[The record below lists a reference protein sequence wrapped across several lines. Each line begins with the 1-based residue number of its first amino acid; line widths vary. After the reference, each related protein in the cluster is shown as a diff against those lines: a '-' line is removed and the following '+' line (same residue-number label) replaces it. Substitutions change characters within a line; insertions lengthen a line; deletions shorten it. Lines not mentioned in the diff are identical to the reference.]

1 MCFPVP
7 SFYYFRAYRYS
18 NAYPGGDLL
27 MQKIRQAV
35 VLAGGE
41 GTRLKPLTN
50 TRPKPLLPILDRPC
64 LEYVIESLSRA
75 GIDDIFLACSYRSAD
90 IVAAIG
96 NGEKL
101 GARIIYSFE
110 EEPMGTAGAV
120 KLLEEKLEETFV
132 VASGDILADVDI
144 KSLIE
149 FHERRGADVTIALT
163 QVERP
168 EEFGIVGLDDQG
180 RILKFKEKPS
190 PQEVFS
196 NLINAGIYV
205 LKKET
210 LEEIPFGEKFDF
222 SRNLFP
228 RLLAAEKKLFGLR
241 IPGFWKDIGRPFDL
255 LEANLK
261 MAERTQA
268 QTHSF
273 DELAQ
278 PGDRMV
284 TRSAKIVGSSYI
296 GRNVC
301 LGEGSVVSSTVIGKE
316 SVIGD
321 GSEIVNSLI
330 LGRCQISDK
339 CVISESILG
348 EGCVIGPGV
357 KIVRSV
363 LGDGIRIEGPLSLE
377 GAVRE

>member
-1 MCFPVP
+1 M
-7 SFYYFRAYRYS
+7 RRI
-18 NAYPGGDLL
+18 D
-27 MQKIRQAV
+27 QAV

-75 GIDDIFLACSYRSAD
+75 GISDIFLTCSYRSAD
-90 IVAAIG
+90 VVAAIG
-96 NGEKL
+96 NGERL

-120 KLLEEKLEETFV
+120 KLLEEKLDETFV
-132 VASGDILADVDI
+132 VASGDVLADVDI

-149 FHERRGADVTIALT
+149 FHERHEADVTIALT

-205 LKKET
+205 LKKEV
-210 LEEIPFGEKFDF
+210 LAEIPFGEKFDF

-228 RLLAAEKKLFGLR
+228 RLLAAERKLFGFR

-255 LEANLK
+255 LEANIK
-261 MAERTQA
+261 MADRTQA
-268 QTHSF
+268 HFRDGLVPS
-273 DELAQ
+273 
-278 PGDRMV
+278 GDRFV
-284 TRSAKIVGSSYI
+284 KGSAKIVGSSYV
-296 GRNVC
+296 GRDVA
-301 LGEGSVVSSTVIGKE
+301 LGEGCVISSSVIGKE
-316 SVIGD
+316 SMIGD
-321 GSEIVNSLI
+321 GSEIVNSLV
-330 LGRCQISDK
+330 LGRCHISNN

-348 EGCVIGPGV
+348 EGCVIGPGAR
-357 KIVRSV
+357 IVRSV
-363 LGDGIRIEGPLSLE
+363 LGDGIEIKGPRSLE
-377 GAVRE
+377 GATEE

>member
-1 MCFPVP
+1 M
-7 SFYYFRAYRYS
+7 R
-18 NAYPGGDLL
+18 
-27 MQKIRQAV
+27 KIKQAV

-75 GIDDIFLACSYRSAD
+75 GIDEIFLTCSYRSAD

-96 NGEKL
+96 NGEEL

-120 KLLEEKLEETFV
+120 KLLEEKLDETFV
-132 VASGDILADVDI
+132 VASGDVLADVDI
-144 KSLIE
+144 GSLIE
-149 FHERRGADVTIALT
+149 FHERSNADVTIALT

-180 RILKFKEKPS
+180 RIMKFKEKPS

-228 RLLAAEKKLFGLR
+228 KLLAAGNKLFGFR

-261 MAERTQA
+261 MAERRQA
-268 QTHSF
+268 QRGSF
-273 DELAQ
+273 EELSHL
-278 PGDRMV
+278 GHMV
-284 TRSAKIVGSSYI
+284 KESAKILGSSYI
-296 GRNVC
+296 GEKVC
-301 LGEGSVVSSTVIGKE
+301 LGEESVISSSVVGKE

-321 GSEIVNSLI
+321 ASEIVNSLI

-339 CVISESILG
+339 CVIHESILG

-363 LGDGIRIEGPLSLE
+363 LGDGAMIKGPLSLE